1 MTLAIEASSQ
11 PKFLDT
17 VPSGCGMISQ
27 DLATKLSDQVRAAGS
42 EVPFAKSMLD
52 LIEVTARI
60 SQLDE
65 LVTSAQAAS
74 ETESP
79 EARKWKEISAMSA
92 QFARSSLFDRQI
104 AAIDE
109 LLDLSARGGS
119 LVKEASDAAG
129 QPAKLLTAAEA
140 RAPPPGL
147 PAPSPLLKDT
157 SGNIPPPGLCAPP
170 GLAAPPG
177 LEHVKPV
184 PNASPAAKAAPWRR
198 PPGVFRAPESG
209 APERAATGARGGRP
223 WAKGAKRQPLAAS
236 EQQQEEETEQVRSQN
251 PQLLAQTFTALN
263 FDDYTDDSDDDA

>member
-1 MTLAIEASSQ
+1 
-11 PKFLDT
+11 
-17 VPSGCGMISQ
+17 MISQ
-27 DLATKLSDQVRAAGS
+27 DLASKLSDQVRAAGS

-65 LVTSAQAAS
+65 LVMSAQAAS

-79 EARKWKEISAMSA
+79 EARRWKEISAMSA

-129 QPAKLLTAAEA
+129 QPAKLG
-140 RAPPPGL
+140 APPPGL
-147 PAPSPLLKDT
+147 PAPSPLSKDT

-198 PPGVFRAPESG
+198 PPG
-209 APERAATGARGGRP
+209 ERAATGARGGRP

-236 EQQQEEETEQVRSQN
+236 EQQQEEEMEQVRSQN

>member
-1 MTLAIEASSQ
+1 
-11 PKFLDT
+11 
-17 VPSGCGMISQ
+17 MISQ
-27 DLATKLSDQVRAAGS
+27 DLATKLSDQVRAAGT
-42 EVPFAKSMLD
+42 EIPFAKSMLD

-119 LVKEASDAAG
+119 LVKEASDTAG
-129 QPAKLLTAAEA
+129 QPAE
-140 RAPPPGL
+140 
-147 PAPSPLLKDT
+147 
-157 SGNIPPPGLCAPP
+157 LCAPP

-184 PNASPAAKAAPWRR
+184 QNASPAAKAAPWRR

-223 WAKGAKRQPLAAS
+223 WTKGAK
-236 EQQQEEETEQVRSQN
+236 
-251 PQLLAQTFTALN
+251 
-263 FDDYTDDSDDDA
+263 

>member
-27 DLATKLSDQVRAAGS
+27 DLATKLSDQVRAAGT
-42 EVPFAKSMLD
+42 EIPFAKSMLD

-129 QPAKLLTAAEA
+129 QPAKLG
-140 RAPPPGL
+140 APPPGL

-177 LEHVKPV
+177 LELVKPV
-184 PNASPAAKAAPWRR
+184 QNASRAAKAAPWRR

-209 APERAATGARGGRP
+209 APERAATVARGGRP

-236 EQQQEEETEQVRSQN
+236 EQQQEEETEQVWSQN

>member
-1 MTLAIEASSQ
+1 MTLAIEVSAQ
-11 PKFLDT
+11 PNLLDV
-17 VPSGCGMISQ
+17 VPSSGALLSA
-27 DLATKLSDQVRAAGS
+27 DLAAQLSDQVRAAS
-42 EVPFAKSMLD
+42 SDVPFAKSMLD

-65 LVTSAQAAS
+65 LVAGAQAAS

-129 QPAKLLTAAEA
+129 QPAKLG
-140 RAPPPGL
+140 APPPGL

-157 SGNIPPPGLCAPP
+157 SGNIPPPVLCAPP

-184 PNASPAAKAAPWRR
+184 QNTSPAAKAAPWRR

-209 APERAATGARGGRP
+209 APERAARGARGGRP
-223 WAKGAKRQPLAAS
+223 WTKGAKRQPLAAS

>member
-1 MTLAIEASSQ
+1 
-11 PKFLDT
+11 
-17 VPSGCGMISQ
+17 MISQ
-27 DLATKLSDQVRAAGS
+27 DLATKLSDQVRAAGT
-42 EVPFAKSMLD
+42 EIPFAKSMLD

-65 LVTSAQAAS
+65 LVTSAQAAA

-129 QPAKLLTAAEA
+129 QPAKLG
-140 RAPPPGL
+140 APPPGL
-147 PAPSPLLKDT
+147 R
-157 SGNIPPPGLCAPP
+157 APP

-177 LEHVKPV
+177 LELVKPV
-184 PNASPAAKAAPWRR
+184 QNASPAVKAAP
-198 PPGVFRAPESG
+198 
-209 APERAATGARGGRP
+209 
-223 WAKGAKRQPLAAS
+223 
-236 EQQQEEETEQVRSQN
+236 
-251 PQLLAQTFTALN
+251 
-263 FDDYTDDSDDDA
+263 